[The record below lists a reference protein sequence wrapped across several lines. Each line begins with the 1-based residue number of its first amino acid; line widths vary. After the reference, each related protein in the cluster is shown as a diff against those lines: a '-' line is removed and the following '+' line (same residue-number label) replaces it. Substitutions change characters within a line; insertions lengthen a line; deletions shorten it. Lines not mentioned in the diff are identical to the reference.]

1 MSAILTINGTKSW
14 LGFKFLSYD
23 KDDKKFCSDDFFFPF
38 GKNVDEG
45 FLNPTRSLEA
55 LPRKPKKLEKMNDE
69 DYKEMDEKVVN
80 SIHLNVSK

>member
-23 KDDKKFCSDDFFFPF
+23 KDDKKFCSDDFFFHF

-45 FLNPTRSLEA
+45 FLNPTRSLED
-55 LPRKPKKLEKMNDE
+55 LPRKPKKLEKMSDE

>member
-1 MSAILTINGTKSW
+1 MSAILTINGTISR

-23 KDDKKFCSDDFFFPF
+23 KDDKKFCSNHFFFLF
-38 GKNVDEG
+38 GKNADEG

-55 LPRKPKKLEKMNDE
+55 LPGKAKKLEKMSNE

-80 SIHLNVSK
+80 SIHLNVPE

>member
-1 MSAILTINGTKSW
+1 MIKMIRSFVAMI
-14 LGFKFLSYD
+14 
-23 KDDKKFCSDDFFFPF
+23 FFFPF

-55 LPRKPKKLEKMNDE
+55 LPRKPKKLEKMRDE

>member
-23 KDDKKFCSDDFFFPF
+23 KDDKKFCSDDFFFHF
-38 GKNVDEG
+38 GKNVVEG

-55 LPRKPKKLEKMNDE
+55 LPGKPKKLEKMRDE

>member
-1 MSAILTINGTKSW
+1 MIKMIRSIVVTH
-14 LGFKFLSYD
+14 
-23 KDDKKFCSDDFFFPF
+23 FFFFFLF
-38 GKNVDEG
+38 GKYADEG

-55 LPRKPKKLEKMNDE
+55 LPGKTKKFEKMSDE

>member
-1 MSAILTINGTKSW
+1 MIKMIRSFVATI
-14 LGFKFLSYD
+14 
-23 KDDKKFCSDDFFFPF
+23 FFFPF

-55 LPRKPKKLEKMNDE
+55 LPGKPKKLEKMRDE

>member
-1 MSAILTINGTKSW
+1 MIKMIRSFVAMI
-14 LGFKFLSYD
+14 
-23 KDDKKFCSDDFFFPF
+23 FFFPF

-55 LPRKPKKLEKMNDE
+55 LPGKPKKLEKMSDE

>member
-23 KDDKKFCSDDFFFPF
+23 KDDKKFCSDDFFFHF

-45 FLNPTRSLEA
+45 FLNPTRSLED
-55 LPRKPKKLEKMNDE
+55 LPRKPKKLEKMRDE

>member
-23 KDDKKFCSDDFFFPF
+23 KDDKKFCSDDFFFHF

-55 LPRKPKKLEKMNDE
+55 LPGKPKKLEKMSDE

>member
-1 MSAILTINGTKSW
+1 MNAILTINGTISR

-23 KDDKKFCSDDFFFPF
+23 KDDKKFCSDDFFFHF

-55 LPRKPKKLEKMNDE
+55 LPGKPKKLEKMSDE